1 MYFGLISNF
10 YWSAIIINDG
20 DDDANYNNNNNN
32 NINNNNT
39 KNNIK
44 KNKNNNKKNNRTTSL
59 LPLFYIK
66 RFVLNIYFFKS
77 VSSRKTKHD
86 LLNENSHCI
95 SYLYKN
101 NSF

>member
-20 DDDANYNNNNNN
+20 DDDANYNNNNNA
-32 NINNNNT
+32 NNNNT

-66 RFVLNIYFFKS
+66 RFVLNICFFKS

-86 LLNENSHCI
+86 LFNENSHCI
-95 SYLYKN
+95 SSLYKS

>member
-1 MYFGLISNF
+1 MYFGLINNF

-20 DDDANYNNNNNN
+20 DDDANYNNNNNA
-32 NINNNNT
+32 NNNNT

-66 RFVLNIYFFKS
+66 RFVLNICFFKS
-77 VSSRKTKHD
+77 VSSTKTKHD

-95 SYLYKN
+95 SSLYKN

>member
-20 DDDANYNNNNNN
+20 DDDANYNNNNNA
-32 NINNNNT
+32 NNNNT

-77 VSSRKTKHD
+77 VSSRKTKHH
-86 LLNENSHCI
+86 LLNENSYCI
-95 SYLYKN
+95 SSLYKN

>member
-20 DDDANYNNNNNN
+20 DDDANYNNNNNA
-32 NINNNNT
+32 NNNNT

-66 RFVLNIYFFKS
+66 RFVLNICFFKS

-86 LLNENSHCI
+86 LHNENSHCI
-95 SYLYKN
+95 SSLYKN